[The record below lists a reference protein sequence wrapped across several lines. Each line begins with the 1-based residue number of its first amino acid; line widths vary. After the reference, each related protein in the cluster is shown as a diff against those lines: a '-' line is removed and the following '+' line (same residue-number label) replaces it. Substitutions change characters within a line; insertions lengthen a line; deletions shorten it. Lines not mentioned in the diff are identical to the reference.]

1 MATSKS
7 TNSIS
12 TFKENFN
19 GGTRPNRFEVDL
31 STAFPTVTKVFKP
44 NPQEKFKIYAASLP
58 SAELGTIQVPYR
70 GRLLSFAGDRNYSTW
85 TIGVYD
91 DNNEDNL
98 WRSFQHWKDRL
109 DGHVSHQ
116 VGGGVAVNDF
126 GYKTLQTTWTI
137 NQLDLNG
144 GVLRTITLFN
154 CWPEQVTAL
163 NLDMTSANYA
173 TFTVNL
179 VFDYYKISKGLESA

>member
-12 TFKENFN
+12 TFKEGFN

-31 STAFPTVTKVFKP
+31 SSAFPTQTKVFKP
-44 NPQEKFKIYAASLP
+44 NVKEKFKIYAASLP

-116 VGGGVAVNDF
+116 VGGGVPVNDF
-126 GYKTLQTTWTI
+126 SYKTLQTTWTI

-144 GVLRTITLFN
+144 SVLRTITLFN

-179 VFDYYKISKGLESA
+179 VFDYYKISKGLESD